1 MKNAIPAKPVTE
13 DVANR
18 DATRR
23 TEIARIFEAQRETAL
38 RWRTSSAAQ
47 RILRI
52 RRLHDA
58 VLDWRGRI
66 EQAGFKDFRKP
77 PEEVALAELMPVIAE
92 ARDAMRS
99 LRTWMRPRHVMPSRM
114 MLGTRSWIR
123 PEPKGRC
130 LIISPWNYPLNL
142 TLGPLV
148 SCLAAGNTA
157 IIKPSE
163 MTPHLSAVM
172 AGIIA
177 ELFPENEVALLQGDA
192 TLASALLELPFDH
205 IFFTGSP
212 AIGKVVMAAAARNLS
227 SVTLELGG
235 KSPTIVDAD
244 ADVRLAARA
253 TIWGKFSNNGQ
264 TCIAPDHVYVHASV
278 KDAFSQECVLAL
290 TASYGATA
298 QQQLDSLMLARVVDT
313 RHTGRIAALLDDA
326 TARGARVLF
335 GGAVQLADCF
345 VQPTLL
351 TDVPADASI
360 MQEEIFGPVLPIIA
374 FDDLEQ
380 VIGRINAQPK
390 PLALYIWGKNRQRIK
405 QVLDNTSA
413 GGSCINDCMVQ
424 YLHGHLPF
432 GGVNHS
438 GIGSAHGWHGFK
450 AFSHERPIVHTRL
463 HMARM
468 FFPPY
473 GKMTRRILNLM
484 LRIL

>member
-1 MKNAIPAKPVTE
+1 MNPPPRLHQQAGSVDIV
-13 DVANR
+13 
-18 DATRR
+18 
-23 TEIARIFEAQRETAL
+23 RIFESQRETAL
-38 RWRTSSAAQ
+38 RWRSSTVAQ
-47 RILRI
+47 RILRM

-58 VLDWRGRI
+58 VLDQRVRI
-66 EQAGFKDFRKP
+66 QQAAFRDFRKP
-77 PEEVALAELMPVIAE
+77 PEEVDLAEVLPVVSE
-92 ARDAMRS
+92 TREAMRS
-99 LRTWMRPRHVMPSRM
+99 LHKWMRPKHVMPSRM
-114 MLGTRSWIR
+114 MLGTSSWIK

-142 TLGPLV
+142 TMGPLV

-163 MTPHLSAVM
+163 MAPHLSAVM
-172 AGIIA
+172 AEIIGA
-177 ELFPENEVALLQGDA
+177 LFPQHEVALLQGEA
-192 TLASALLELPFDH
+192 ALSSALLELPFDH

-212 AIGKVVMAAAARNLS
+212 AVGKLVMAAAARHLS

-244 ADVRLAARA
+244 ADVRLAARS

-264 TCIAPDHVYVHASV
+264 TCIAPDHVYVHATI
-278 KDAFSQECVLAL
+278 KEEFSRECALAL

-298 QQQLDSLMLARVVDT
+298 AQQLQSPALARVVNT
-313 RHTGRIAALLDDA
+313 RHTERIAALLQDA
-326 TARGARVLF
+326 TIRGARVQF
-335 GGAVQLADCF
+335 GGEVRVEDCF

-351 TDVPADASI
+351 DSVPPDAKI

-380 VIGRINAQPK
+380 VIGLINAQPK
-390 PLALYIWGKNRQRIK
+390 PLALYVWGNNKQRIN

-424 YLHGHLPF
+424 YLHGGLPF

-438 GIGSAHGWHGFK
+438 GIGSAHGRYGFQ
-450 AFSHERPIVHTRL
+450 AFSHQRPVGSVPACTWRACFSRL
-463 HMARM
+463 TA
-468 FFPPY
+468 
-473 GKMTRRILNLM
+473 G
-484 LRIL
+484 

>member
-1 MKNAIPAKPVTE
+1 MNFSPPLDQQAE
-13 DVANR
+13 S
-18 DATRR
+18 ATDSA
-23 TEIARIFEAQRETAL
+23 EILRIFEAQRETAL
-38 RWRTSSAAQ
+38 RWRTSTAQ
-47 RILRI
+47 ERSLRI

-58 VLDWRGRI
+58 VLEQRVRI
-66 EQAGFKDFRKP
+66 QQAGFRDFRKP
-77 PEEVALAELMPVIAE
+77 PEEVDLAELMPVVSE
-92 ARDAMRS
+92 AREAMRS
-99 LRTWMRPRHVMPSRM
+99 LRKWMQPKHVMPSRM
-114 MLGTRSWIR
+114 MLGTSSWIK

-142 TLGPLV
+142 TLGPLI

-172 AGIIA
+172 AEIIRDV
-177 ELFPENEVALLQGDA
+177 FQENEVALLQGQA
-192 TLASALLELPFDH
+192 ALASTLLELPFDH

-212 AIGKVVMAAAARNLS
+212 AIGKLVMAAAARHLS

-244 ADVRLAARA
+244 ADVRLAARS

-264 TCIAPDHVYVHASV
+264 TCIAPDHVYVHATI
-278 KDAFSQECVLAL
+278 KEEFSRECALAL

-298 QQQLDSLMLARVVDT
+298 AQQLHSPALARVVNT
-313 RHTGRIAALLDDA
+313 RHTERIAALLQDA
-326 TARGARVLF
+326 TRRGARVVF
-335 GGAVQLADCF
+335 GGEVRVEDCF

-351 TDVPADASI
+351 DSVPSDAKI

-380 VIGRINAQPK
+380 VIGLINAQPK
-390 PLALYIWGKNRQRIK
+390 PLALYIWGRNKQRIN

-413 GGSCINDCMVQ
+413 GGSCINDCLVQ
-424 YLHGHLPF
+424 YAHGGLPF
-432 GGVNHS
+432 GGVNNS
-438 GIGSAHGWHGFK
+438 GIGSAHGWYGFR
-450 AFSHERPIVHTRL
+450 AFSHERSVVRTRVHL
-463 HMARM
+463 VRM

-473 GKMTRRILNLM
+473 GRVTRRILNFV